1 MVAIPQILLLCKLS
15 LLQRGE
21 MMITIVSEKIK
32 VDLLH
37 ITVDP
42 VNVALS
48 HRHIEMHFTFTK
60 L

>member
-1 MVAIPQILLLCKLS
+1 
-15 LLQRGE
+15 

-42 VNVALS
+42 VNVAFS
-48 HRHIEMHFTFTK
+48 HRHIETHFTFTN

>member
-1 MVAIPQILLLCKLS
+1 MVAIPQILLLCKLG

-42 VNVALS
+42 VNVAFS
-48 HRHIEMHFTFTK
+48 HRHIETHFTFTN